1 MCVLLFYWQDVCI
14 YCSSHPAVQQSVSTS
29 LGSFVYQKQHTWL
42 RFWAGSEMLHSH
54 KHLLPQRLSVCT
66 LQDARDRAVSS
77 KRNLW
82 WFMTYEMLFYN
93 CSSKCFAGR
102 EKHHGKYKYALPL
115 LIRWM
120 LLFKVMVV
128 MLFIPVLYML
138 LEGFFSFHLCFQSLF
153 DVLLA
158 VIQYYMP
165 FIIECLFLYF
175 ISSSTM
181 FKTNFLLGTIKVIW
195 LDWFIWVLFQL
206 TLDYKVRGKH
216 FTLIVELIVF
226 NWCIVGHSS

>member
-128 MLFIPVLYML
+128 MFFIPVLYML
-138 LEGFFSFHLCFQSLF
+138 LEGFFSL
-153 DVLLA
+153 
-158 VIQYYMP
+158 P
-165 FIIECLFLYF
+165 FMLSITIWCF
-175 ISSSTM
+175 ISSNTILYAFHYWMS
-181 FKTNFLLGTIKVIW
+181 FSLFHIKQHYVQDKFPLGDNKGYLAW
-195 LDWFIWVLFQL
+195 LIYL
-206 TLDYKVRGKH
+206 
-216 FTLIVELIVF
+216 
-226 NWCIVGHSS
+226 SSVSADLRL

>member
-1 MCVLLFYWQDVCI
+1 MKGRRDGKETKQTDLLHPVLFLLYIYCVCVCECECMCVLLFYWQHVCI

-29 LGSFVYQKQHTWL
+29 LGSFVYQKQHIWL

-128 MLFIPVLYML
+128 MFFIPVLYMM
-138 LEGFFSFHLCFQSLF
+138 LEVFFPSIYAFNH
-153 DVLLA
+153 
-158 VIQYYMP
+158 Y
-165 FIIECLFLYF
+165 
-175 ISSSTM
+175 
-181 FKTNFLLGTIKVIW
+181 
-195 LDWFIWVLFQL
+195 L
-206 TLDYKVRGKH
+206 TFY
-216 FTLIVELIVF
+216 
-226 NWCIVGHSS
+226 